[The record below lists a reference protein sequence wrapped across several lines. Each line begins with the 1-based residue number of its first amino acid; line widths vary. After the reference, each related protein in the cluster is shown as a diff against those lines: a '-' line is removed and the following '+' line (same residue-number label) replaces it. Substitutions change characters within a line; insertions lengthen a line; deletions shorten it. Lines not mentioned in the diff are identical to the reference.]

1 MSVECAFGSCEE
13 MSLSRG
19 GSSLFSCGW
28 SEAQSEI
35 RSLKEDWES
44 TRSTFIESESSLSP
58 ASRDELKLGALV
70 NGVLD
75 LLSETDS
82 GGNSASSEI
91 SRNFIKLASFR
102 SRTK

>member
-70 NGVLD
+70 KGVLD

-91 SRNFIKLASFR
+91 SRNFHKACLFQ
-102 SRTK
+102 K

>member
-35 RSLKEDWES
+35 RSVEEDWES

-70 NGVLD
+70 KGVLD

-91 SRNFIKLASFR
+91 SRNFHKACLFQ
-102 SRTK
+102 K

>member
-35 RSLKEDWES
+35 GYLKEDWES
-44 TRSTFIESESSLSP
+44 TRSTFIESESSLSS
-58 ASRDELKLGALV
+58 ASRDGLKLGALV

-91 SRNFIKLASFR
+91 SKNFYKACLFQ
-102 SRTK
+102 K

>member
-91 SRNFIKLASFR
+91 SRNFHKACLFQ
-102 SRTK
+102 K

>member
-35 RSLKEDWES
+35 RYLKEDWES
-44 TRSTFIESESSLSP
+44 TRSTFIESESSLSS
-58 ASRDELKLGALV
+58 ASRDGLKLGALV

-75 LLSETDS
+75 FFGETDS

-91 SRNFIKLASFR
+91 SKKFYKACLFQ
-102 SRTK
+102 K

>member
-70 NGVLD
+70 KGVLD

-91 SRNFIKLASFR
+91 FRNFYKACLF
-102 SRTK
+102 

>member
-44 TRSTFIESESSLSP
+44 TRSTFIDSESSLSP

-70 NGVLD
+70 KGVLD

-91 SRNFIKLASFR
+91 SRNFHKACLFQ
-102 SRTK
+102 K

>member
-58 ASRDELKLGALV
+58 ASRDELKLEALV
-70 NGVLD
+70 KGVLD

-91 SRNFIKLASFR
+91 FRNFYKACLF
-102 SRTK
+102 

>member
-58 ASRDELKLGALV
+58 ASRDELKLEALV
-70 NGVLD
+70 KGVLD

-91 SRNFIKLASFR
+91 SRNFHKACLFQ
-102 SRTK
+102 K

>member
-35 RSLKEDWES
+35 RSLKEDQPGQH
-44 TRSTFIESESSLSP
+44 L
-58 ASRDELKLGALV
+58 
-70 NGVLD
+70 
-75 LLSETDS
+75 
-82 GGNSASSEI
+82 
-91 SRNFIKLASFR
+91 
-102 SRTK
+102 

>member
-58 ASRDELKLGALV
+58 ASRDELKLEALV
-70 NGVLD
+70 KGVLD
-75 LLSETDS
+75 FFGETDS
-82 GGNSASSEI
+82 AGNSASSEI
-91 SRNFIKLASFR
+91 FRNFYKACLF
-102 SRTK
+102 